1 MRDARDNCITVCNM
15 ENFDPLGVHTGDSIV
30 VAPSQ
35 TLTNREYYKL
45 RSTALK
51 VVRHLGIVG
60 ECNIQYA
67 LNPES
72 EQYCIIEVNARLS
85 RSSALAS
92 KATGYPLAYVA
103 AKLSLGIDLVS
114 IRNSVTKT
122 TTACFEPSLD
132 YCVIKMP
139 RWDLHKFQRVSHAL
153 GSSMKSVGEVMSIG
167 RSFEE
172 AIQKAVRMVAPGSSG
187 IEGLNMTD
195 EEVKTELN
203 TMLSKPTDK
212 RLYAVQ
218 TAFER
223 GYTVDQVHN
232 LSKIDRWF
240 LSKLRKISGLKKEC
254 IERGLSS
261 NGVDSLTKAN
271 FITLKQAGFA
281 DVQLANYMKTTESI
295 VRRRR
300 LQMQVKPVVKQI
312 DTLAAEFPAQTNYL
326 YMTYHGTTD
335 DVEADKD
342 GVIVLGCGAYCI
354 GSSVEFDWS
363 AVSCIRQVRAVGNR
377 AIVINYNPETVST
390 DYDESD
396 RLYFEELSLERI
408 LDVFE
413 HEAANG
419 VIVSVGGQVA
429 QNVALPLKQNGVRIL
444 GTDPDDIDRAEDR
457 HKFSAMLDSIGVDQ
471 PPWQEVNGLDDALK
485 FAEEVK
491 YPVLVRPSFVLSGA
505 GMNVASNPTQMTAF
519 LKEAGAA
526 SSNIVVSKFITNAKE
541 IEFDGVGLDGK
552 VLNYAISE
560 HIENAGVH
568 SGDATLVLPAQ
579 KLYQETTRRVKIIGR
594 AVCKALNITGPFN
607 MQLMARG
614 NELKVIECNLRA
626 SRTFPFISKT
636 MNCNFITL
644 ATKAMLGLNPKPY
657 NISLDLDY
665 VAVKAPMFSF
675 TRLRGADPTLGVEM
689 SSTGE
694 VACFGNNLQE
704 AFLAAIEATGFKLPP
719 VDGSILVSI
728 AKSDSVVEGQDARH
742 EFLPYMKQMEELG
755 LTLYGTPGT
764 AEYYQ
769 KHGIAVTP
777 LAKPRATS
785 FAVEG
790 EAPVAAAD
798 AMEEDDD
805 ARPKLSDDES
815 EEITAPAVEKVSPWV
830 GRGGRVWFAC
840 VRVCGVAKGR

>member
-1 MRDARDNCITVCNM
+1 
-15 ENFDPLGVHTGDSIV
+15 
-30 VAPSQ
+30 
-35 TLTNREYYKL
+35 
-45 RSTALK
+45 
-51 VVRHLGIVG
+51 
-60 ECNIQYA
+60 
-67 LNPES
+67 
-72 EQYCIIEVNARLS
+72 
-85 RSSALAS
+85 
-92 KATGYPLAYVA
+92 
-103 AKLSLGIDLVS
+103 
-114 IRNSVTKT
+114 
-122 TTACFEPSLD
+122 
-132 YCVIKMP
+132 
-139 RWDLHKFQRVSHAL
+139 
-153 GSSMKSVGEVMSIG
+153 
-167 RSFEE
+167 
-172 AIQKAVRMVAPGSSG
+172 
-187 IEGLNMTD
+187 MTD

-203 TMLSKPTDK
+203 GMLSKPTDK

-457 HKFSAMLDSIGVDQ
+457 HKFSAMLD
-471 PPWQEVNGLDDALK
+471 
-485 FAEEVK
+485 
-491 YPVLVRPSFVLSGA
+491 
-505 GMNVASNPTQMTAF
+505 
-519 LKEAGAA
+519 
-526 SSNIVVSKFITNAKE
+526 
-541 IEFDGVGLDGK
+541 
-552 VLNYAISE
+552 
-560 HIENAGVH
+560 
-568 SGDATLVLPAQ
+568 
-579 KLYQETTRRVKIIGR
+579 
-594 AVCKALNITGPFN
+594 
-607 MQLMARG
+607 
-614 NELKVIECNLRA
+614 
-626 SRTFPFISKT
+626 
-636 MNCNFITL
+636 
-644 ATKAMLGLNPKPY
+644 
-657 NISLDLDY
+657 DLDR
-665 VAVKAPMFSF
+665 K
-675 TRLRGADPTLGVEM
+675 
-689 SSTGE
+689 
-694 VACFGNNLQE
+694 
-704 AFLAAIEATGFKLPP
+704 
-719 VDGSILVSI
+719 
-728 AKSDSVVEGQDARH
+728 SVV
-742 EFLPYMKQMEELG
+742 
-755 LTLYGTPGT
+755 
-764 AEYYQ
+764 
-769 KHGIAVTP
+769 
-777 LAKPRATS
+777 
-785 FAVEG
+785 
-790 EAPVAAAD
+790 
-798 AMEEDDD
+798 
-805 ARPKLSDDES
+805 
-815 EEITAPAVEKVSPWV
+815 
-830 GRGGRVWFAC
+830 
-840 VRVCGVAKGR
+840 